1 MSNRLEQAAIAAR
14 NSLITFNN
22 YNSADDANKY
32 SATHTR
38 AISDETTP
46 IQGKGT
52 GVFLDTYN
60 GGGSFDIFG
69 VPSQGGSGR
78 LAAIANNGAT
88 WGYTP
93 NSYYTTPDT
102 SGNVGQVTFG

>member
-1 MSNRLEQAAIAAR
+1 MSNKLEEAAVNTRSTLIA
-14 NSLITFNN
+14 INN
-22 YNSADDANKY
+22 YNSADDANNY
-32 SATHTR
+32 GATHTR
-38 AISDETTP
+38 ALSDETTP
-46 IQGKGT
+46 VYGKGT

-60 GGGSFDIFG
+60 GGGSLDVFG

-78 LAAIANNGAT
+78 LAAIANNGST